1 MNQVTSE
8 ILFEKFEIIECFKKD
23 EHASVYL
30 ANHIYL
36 GKKIIL
42 KVLNTKTIFDEAKI
56 ERFKREAKIMA
67 KLEDPNIIKVLD
79 FGTFNEFFYIS
90 FEYFESKNLRAF
102 IKDKSL
108 SLEQKKN
115 LVVQLFKGLNYAHQN
130 QIIHRDIKPENILVN
145 EKSELKIGDFGLA
158 LALNDNFVTSQYS
171 IVGTPCY
178 MSPEQVQGGKL
189 TSQSDLFSAGI
200 LALELFTEK
209 NPFLGDDIN
218 QTISNLINYNAEIIE
233 AYLVNL
239 PEELQQILRKLL
251 SKKTERRY
259 KSAKE
264 VLKDLEIPLSEIRRT
279 PLYFLK
285 NRKILYSVVSLGMVF
300 IIALIFSFV
309 GQNDQIDDDPS
320 LSDNISGENSVK
332 SDRSIDEQDGNEGSE
347 LLIDNLNPKVETD
360 PSEIPETRLEDSEPE
375 IINDSNTER
384 IASVAFGSLYVECI
398 PWAHIYLEDR
408 RLDTTP
414 ISEPIDLRAGI
425 YNIKLVHPEYPEY
438 LQTIEIKPDE
448 TSRITVNLDT
458 LYGYLACNVFP
469 WGDVY
474 LNDKFLGQT
483 PFGNVVKLIPGSH
496 VLTVKHP
503 EYPDVV
509 EKINIIKSDTLVVH
523 VNLTETLNNKFGVNN

>member
-90 FEYFESKNLRAF
+90 FEYFESKNLRAY

-158 LALNDNFVTSQYS
+158 LALNDNFVTSQYA

-209 NPFLGDDIN
+209 NPFLGEDVN
-218 QTISNLINYNAEIIE
+218 QTISNLINYNVEIIE
-233 AYLVNL
+233 AYLINL

-264 VLKDLEIPLSEIRRT
+264 VLQDLEIPLSEIRRT
-279 PLYFLK
+279 PFYFLK
-285 NRKILYSVVSLGMVF
+285 NRKILYSVASLVLVL
-300 IIALIFSFV
+300 IIALIFVFV
-309 GQNDQIDDDPS
+309 RQGDQINDDPS
-320 LSDNISGENSVK
+320 LSENFSGENSVK
-332 SDRSIDEQDGNEGSE
+332 MDISIDEQDGNKGSE
-347 LLIDNLNPKVETD
+347 LSIDNLNPKV
-360 PSEIPETRLEDSEPE
+360 
-375 IINDSNTER
+375 
-384 IASVAFGSLYVECI
+384 
-398 PWAHIYLEDR
+398 
-408 RLDTTP
+408 
-414 ISEPIDLRAGI
+414 
-425 YNIKLVHPEYPEY
+425 
-438 LQTIEIKPDE
+438 
-448 TSRITVNLDT
+448 
-458 LYGYLACNVFP
+458 
-469 WGDVY
+469 
-474 LNDKFLGQT
+474 
-483 PFGNVVKLIPGSH
+483 
-496 VLTVKHP
+496 
-503 EYPDVV
+503 
-509 EKINIIKSDTLVVH
+509 
-523 VNLTETLNNKFGVNN
+523 